1 MRVCSGIFV
10 LTLHAHLFAGL
21 SKVMLGSLRCR
32 LLRQCSRE
40 RGMRRGTRALSDVFA
55 GPEWLK
61 IRVVKC
67 EVLLF
72 DISQIKG
79 GKWSDVIDVP
89 KLTIFP

>member
-1 MRVCSGIFV
+1 
-10 LTLHAHLFAGL
+10 
-21 SKVMLGSLRCR
+21 
-32 LLRQCSRE
+32 
-40 RGMRRGTRALSDVFA
+40 MRRGTRALSDVIA